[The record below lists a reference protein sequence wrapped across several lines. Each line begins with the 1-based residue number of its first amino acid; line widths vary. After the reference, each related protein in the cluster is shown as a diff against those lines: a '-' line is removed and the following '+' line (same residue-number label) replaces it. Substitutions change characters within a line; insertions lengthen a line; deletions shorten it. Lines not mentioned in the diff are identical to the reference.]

1 MCGQGEFITCN
12 IALVRIEKKEGRIM
26 LAYKSG
32 EIGATKDLNYL
43 VFFFSL
49 HIYLIFNI

>member
-1 MCGQGEFITCN
+1 VCGQGEFITCN

-32 EIGATKDLNYL
+32 EIEELLKIKIIWY
-43 VFFFSL
+43 F
-49 HIYLIFNI
+49 